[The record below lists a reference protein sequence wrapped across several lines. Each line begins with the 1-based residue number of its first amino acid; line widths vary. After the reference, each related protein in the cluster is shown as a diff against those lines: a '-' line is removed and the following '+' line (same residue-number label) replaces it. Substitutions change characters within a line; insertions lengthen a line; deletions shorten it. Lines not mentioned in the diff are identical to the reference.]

1 MSIDSLEDVS
11 TTIGSRFSPG
21 CERIHPSTSSP
32 ERRGSLRSS
41 NTSTGNG
48 YASRSANGLSPDR
61 YATASSPFD
70 TVRTGFRMRAFPNA
84 RWIRRTSF
92 GSSSTTRIT
101 WPELTSVLARSRL
114 ELDPEPAA
122 VTGIRFDPHLASH
135 ALHRLAHDREPDAR
149 PRVVIIGMQPL
160 EHAKDPRLML
170 GSDADAVV
178 FYPHAHQTVV
188 SLGVDAQL
196 RSALRWHELQPV
208 AEQIGEHLR
217 QRRRMAYHRGQGL
230 VDVDAGVAGAQ
241 RAAQLGER
249 AVRHRRQGNLHQ
261 LQLGT
266 ADAAVGEQI
275 ADQLVHTLRSGD
287 DALGVFPAH
296 GVEPVTAIL
305 EQRLAEA
312 LHRAQRRAQIVRDRI
327 PERLELVVALFELG
341 GPLADLVLEAGVR
354 FVYPA
359 RHRRE
364 RRGELADFVVAV
376 NRHFA

>member
-114 ELDPEPAA
+114 DPEPAA

-135 ALHRLAHDREPDAR
+135 ALHRLAHDREGGGGGG
-149 PRVVIIGMQPL
+149 VVIVGMGRVGQG
-160 EHAKDPRLML
+160 RGGGVMR
-170 GSDADAVV
+170 GSDGGGVV
-178 FYPHAHQTVV
+178 F
-188 SLGVDAQL
+188 
-196 RSALRWHELQPV
+196 
-208 AEQIGEHLR
+208 
-217 QRRRMAYHRGQGL
+217 
-230 VDVDAGVAGAQ
+230 
-241 RAAQLGER
+241 
-249 AVRHRRQGNLHQ
+249 
-261 LQLGT
+261 
-266 ADAAVGEQI
+266 
-275 ADQLVHTLRSGD
+275 
-287 DALGVFPAH
+287 
-296 GVEPVTAIL
+296 
-305 EQRLAEA
+305 
-312 LHRAQRRAQIVRDRI
+312 
-327 PERLELVVALFELG
+327 
-341 GPLADLVLEAGVR
+341 
-354 FVYPA
+354 
-359 RHRRE
+359 
-364 RRGELADFVVAV
+364 
-376 NRHFA
+376 